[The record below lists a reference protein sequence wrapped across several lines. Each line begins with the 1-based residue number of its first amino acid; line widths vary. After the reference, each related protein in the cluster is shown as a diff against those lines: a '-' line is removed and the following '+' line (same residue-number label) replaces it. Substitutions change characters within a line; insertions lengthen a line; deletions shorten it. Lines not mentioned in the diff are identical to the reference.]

1 MNKEEALES
10 IFVFIDDEF
19 VDRLRKSKRS
29 SRTDSEELELFRGFA
44 SSLMGRLN
52 KRNAAF
58 FKKRLV
64 HTAEI
69 LLKASKL
76 VERAPQKPASRPP
89 VVGLATSARDSSGR
103 TVHVGD
109 KVLVPA
115 EGGRGLSGRQIAEI
129 HVTGKTTRDLVVYR
143 GRNSTLTD
151 IYPAAKCIK
160 CP

>member
-1 MNKEEALES
+1 MNKREVLES
-10 IFVFIDDEF
+10 IFGFVDDEF

-52 KRNAAF
+52 ERNATF
-58 FKKRLV
+58 FKKRLIR
-64 HTAEI
+64 TAEI

-76 VERAPQKPASRPP
+76 TERSPQKPASRPP
-89 VVGLATSARDSSGR
+89 LVGLATSAKDSAGR
-103 TVHVGD
+103 IVHVGD

-115 EGGRGLSGRQIAEI
+115 EGGRGLSGRSIAEI

-143 GRNSTLTD
+143 SRNSTLTD
-151 IYPAAKCIK
+151 TYPAAKCIK